1 LGARIL
7 DGRAVAAEVTAGLAD
22 RMAGLGVRP
31 GLAVV
36 LVGADAASVVYVRN
50 KTRTAERLGFHHRQI
65 DLAADVSQAELLDVV
80 RALDADPSVHGI
92 LVQAPLPKHIDA
104 DAINDAV
111 DPAKDVDGFHP
122 RNVGLLAQ
130 GRECLVPCTPSGV
143 MELLRRTGEPLRG
156 REALVVGRSRIVGK
170 PMARLLEAADCTV
183 TVAHSRT
190 RDLAGHVRR
199 AEVLVAAAGS
209 PGIVHG
215 EWVRAGAL
223 VIDVGINR
231 GSDGKLTGDVEFAAA
246 AERAAWITPVPGG
259 VGPMT
264 IAFLMVNTVLAAER
278 QARRG

>member
-1 LGARIL
+1 
-7 DGRAVAAEVTAGLAD
+7 
-22 RMAGLGVRP
+22 
-31 GLAVV
+31 
-36 LVGADAASVVYVRN
+36 VRN

-231 GSDGKLTGDVEFAAA
+231 GSDGKLTGDVEVAAA